1 MPERGILENTVKLV
15 SEVVVIPGTSEFL
28 EGHIVSGAIHAVAG
42 VAARA
47 LLGVPGVLLVA
58 ADSYSSSVTGK
69 YLHQQVIDSIQ
80 SLTRGGRASAEPT
93 TTHT

>member
-1 MPERGILENTVKLV
+1 MPDRGILENAVKLV

-28 EGHIVSGAIHAVAG
+28 EGHIVSGTVHAALG

-80 SLTRGGRASAEPT
+80 SLTGRGRASAEPI